1 VPFSFNPAG
10 TEFTELN
17 QLKYAAAAILLIMF
31 EHYDAS
37 IAQDSIVMKNDKDK
51 VDITVVEDHGGILT
65 IRGGGARRDWN
76 GIHYKQGMSRKNV
89 GTTNLSAN
97 IATIPP
103 GGVAY
108 AHIHVDF
115 EVILYI
121 IEGRVR
127 HEFGDGLKQVIENE
141 AGDFIYIKPGV
152 PHEVFNMSD
161 TEPVV
166 AFVAR
171 SSADEWDNIIPYEGT
186 QNR

>member
-1 VPFSFNPAG
+1 MTNDIQ
-10 TEFTELN
+10 LN
-17 QLKYAAAAILLIMF
+17 A
-31 EHYDAS
+31 
-37 IAQDSIVMKNDKDK
+37 
-51 VDITVVEDHGGILT
+51 VEDHNGILT
-65 IRGGGARRDWN
+65 IRGGGARRDWS
-76 GIHYKQGMSRKNV
+76 GIHYKHGMSRKNV

-121 IEGRVR
+121 IEGKVR
-127 HEFGDGLKQVIENE
+127 HEFGDGLKQKIDNE

-152 PHEVFNMSD
+152 PHEVFNLSD
-161 TEPVV
+161 SKPVV

-171 SSADEWDNIIPYEGT
+171 SSADEWDNIVPYDRD
-186 QNR
+186 QPN

>member
-1 VPFSFNPAG
+1 MTTVR
-10 TEFTELN
+10 
-17 QLKYAAAAILLIMF
+17 
-31 EHYDAS
+31 
-37 IAQDSIVMKNDKDK
+37 DK
-51 VDITVVEDHGGILT
+51 VDISAVEDHGGILT
-65 IRGGGARRDWN
+65 VRGGGKRRDWN

-89 GTTNLSAN
+89 GTANLSAN
-97 IATIPP
+97 IATIPA

-108 AHIHVDF
+108 AHIHVGF

-121 IEGRVR
+121 IEGKVR
-127 HEFGDGLKQVIENE
+127 HEFGPGLKQTIENQ

-171 SSADEWDNIIPYEGT
+171 SSADEWDKIIPYDGR
-186 QNR
+186 QKA

>member
-1 VPFSFNPAG
+1 MTNQI
-10 TEFTELN
+10 ELS
-17 QLKYAAAAILLIMF
+17 A
-31 EHYDAS
+31 
-37 IAQDSIVMKNDKDK
+37 
-51 VDITVVEDHGGILT
+51 VEDHDGILT

-76 GIHYKQGMSRKNV
+76 GIHYKQGMSSKNV
-89 GTTNLSAN
+89 GTRKLSAN

-103 GGVAY
+103 GGVAR

-121 IEGRVR
+121 IEGKVR
-127 HEFGDGLKQVIENE
+127 HEFGEGLKQKIDNE

-152 PHEVFNMSD
+152 PHEVFNASN

-171 SSADEWDNIIPYEGT
+171 SSADEWDNIVPYDRK
-186 QNR
+186 QKA

>member
-1 VPFSFNPAG
+1 MKDD
-10 TEFTELN
+10 TIQLN
-17 QLKYAAAAILLIMF
+17 A
-31 EHYDAS
+31 
-37 IAQDSIVMKNDKDK
+37 
-51 VDITVVEDHGGILT
+51 VEDHNGILT

-76 GIHYKQGMSRKNV
+76 GIHYKQGMSAKNA
-89 GTTNLSAN
+89 GTKKLSAN

-121 IEGRVR
+121 IEGKVR
-127 HEFGDGLKQVIENE
+127 HKFGPGLKQVVENA

-152 PHEVFNMSD
+152 PHEVVNMSD
-161 TEPVV
+161 TERVV

-171 SSADEWDNIIPYEGT
+171 SSPDEWDSIVVYDGSKDS
-186 QNR
+186 

>member
-1 VPFSFNPAG
+1 MTAHKDHI
-10 TEFTELN
+10 ELS
-17 QLKYAAAAILLIMF
+17 A
-31 EHYDAS
+31 
-37 IAQDSIVMKNDKDK
+37 
-51 VDITVVEDHGGILT
+51 VEDHNGILT
-65 IRGGGARRDWN
+65 IRGGGAQRNWN
-76 GIHYKQGMSRKNV
+76 GIHYKQGMSAKNV
-89 GTTNLSAN
+89 GTKNLSAN

-127 HEFGDGLKQVIENE
+127 HEFGDGCKKVLENE
-141 AGDFIYIKPGV
+141 AGDFIFIKPGV
-152 PHEVFNMSD
+152 PHEVFNISD

-171 SSADEWDNIIPYEGT
+171 SSAEERDNIVPYDRS
-186 QNR
+186 QKAAQVAK

>member
-1 VPFSFNPAG
+1 MNDDQ
-10 TEFTELN
+10 TDI
-17 QLKYAAAAILLIMF
+17 QL
-31 EHYDAS
+31 S
-37 IAQDSIVMKNDKDK
+37 
-51 VDITVVEDHGGILT
+51 VVEDHDGIV
-65 IRGGGARRDWN
+65 IICGGGAQRNWN
-76 GIHYKQGMSRKNV
+76 GIHYKQGMSAKNV
-89 GTTNLSAN
+89 GTKNLSAN

-121 IEGRVR
+121 IEGKVR
-127 HEFGDGLKQVIENE
+127 YEFGPGLKQVIENE

-152 PHEVFNMSD
+152 PHEVFNVSK

-171 SSADEWDNIIPYEGT
+171 SSAYEWDKIIPYD
-186 QNR
+186 RASDH